1 MAKFDEFAHPGK
13 CEVCGKE
20 TQVVTAA
27 ASMGPMSLSY
37 CKDCLNAGA
46 EPYWVI
52 LAHVSS
58 AGYWPEDIKPEKQ
71 ECIRKMLAYLG
82 KTEEEFAKD
91 VAVQIEKF
99 GRF

>member
-71 ECIRKMLAYLG
+71 DARLPGQDRGGVRQRCG
-82 KTEEEFAKD
+82 GPD
-91 VAVQIEKF
+91 
-99 GRF
+99 